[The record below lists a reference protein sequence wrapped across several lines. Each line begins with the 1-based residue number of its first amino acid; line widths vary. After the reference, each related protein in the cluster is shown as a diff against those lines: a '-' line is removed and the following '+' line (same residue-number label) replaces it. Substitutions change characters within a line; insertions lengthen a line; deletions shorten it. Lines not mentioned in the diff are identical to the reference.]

1 MKIKRAGVQSGVRGF
16 SIEVPSATA
25 RGAAGWSA
33 VAWGLCAWGAISL
46 SGVAAAGD
54 EHVLWYAK
62 PADVESGW
70 TNALPIGNG
79 RLGAMVFGGVTLER
93 LQLNED
99 TVWAGP
105 PVPEQPESAAG
116 GVQEARRLLWEG
128 KFAEAERVV
137 KEKVLG
143 PRISPRSHQTLG
155 DLFVELVDAGGKPG
169 LSREVKG
176 WKRSEVV
183 ALKDGKVSTPAE
195 WTGAAFDD
203 AKWGGAEGEKG
214 LGIPERSTVVFRAA
228 VELSADEAALGNKGA
243 VIELS
248 PIDDQSTVFINGV
261 EVGKTTAWNESF
273 KLDIKG
279 GTLKPGKNTIAIAAT
294 NIGGVGR
301 MAARV
306 KLASPT
312 PTEGYRRSLD
322 MRTGEATTEFVLGGV
337 RYTRRVVASKP
348 GEVVAIEIEADAA
361 GGLNFD
367 AWLSRPMDARV
378 ESEGN
383 ELRMTGRAS
392 QGTDQNGLVKH
403 PGVAFSG
410 VARVIAPGA
419 TVKSENGRLQVRGA
433 TKAVIVLA
441 ARTNYNAEDPTR
453 PLAVDR
459 VNACRE
465 QIDRAGIDYAKIRGA
480 AAADHGSLYGRVDL
494 TLATT
499 KNSEATDERLA
510 KVRAGGADV
519 GLEELMFNFGRY
531 LLIGSSRPGDMPANL
546 QGIWN
551 EHIDAPWN
559 ADYHTNINLQMNYW
573 PAEVC
578 NLSECALPLFWYI
591 EGVRPAGRVMATRL
605 GSSGFAMG
613 HEGDAWLWTGA
624 IGEPVYGMWPH
635 GAGWSATHF
644 TEHWRFTRDKEFL
657 AKRAYPMLRECCEF
671 YLGWLSP
678 DPKTGEL
685 VSGPETS
692 PENSYRKNGV
702 GGTQAMGGAMSQ
714 EIIEQVFRDFLECG
728 AALGIKDDEFAQK
741 VGEAL
746 DALARPLIGKDGR
759 LMEWREEYEEPEPG
773 HRHVSHLF
781 ALHPGSTITLD
792 GTPELA
798 AAARRSLEYR
808 LKHGGAHTG
817 WSRAWLINMMA
828 RLRDGEA
835 AHEHVRLL
843 LAKSTLPNL
852 FDNHPPFQID
862 GNFGATAGM
871 AEMLVQSHA
880 GAIDLLPAL
889 PGAWKDGSVKG
900 LRARGAVTVDVEW
913 KGGRLETATLT
924 PDVDGEVVVRAGWRV
939 SCGGV
944 SAKAGEGLRLEGK
957 KGEKLVVKRAE

>member
-1 MKIKRAGVQSGVRGF
+1 MKSKRAGVTGVRKLLAAAWSAAVWGTAAWSGVSLVDF
-16 SIEVPSATA
+16 A
-25 RGAAGWSA
+25 R
-33 VAWGLCAWGAISL
+33 
-46 SGVAAAGD
+46 AGD
-54 EHVLWYAK
+54 EHVLWYNK
-62 PADVESGW
+62 PADVDSGW
-70 TNALPIGNG
+70 TSALPIGNG
-79 RLGAMVFGGVTLER
+79 RLGAMVFGGVTIER

-116 GVQEARRLLWEG
+116 GVQEARKLLWEG
-128 KFAEAERVV
+128 KIAEAERVV

-155 DLFVELVDAGGKPG
+155 DLFVEMVDAGGKPG

-176 WKRSEVV
+176 WKRSEAV
-183 ALKDGKVSTPAE
+183 ALKDGKAATPAE
-195 WTGAAFDD
+195 WMGAAFDD
-203 AKWGGAEGEKG
+203 GAWSTGEGEQGMK
-214 LGIPERSTVVFRAA
+214 IPERSTVVFRAV
-228 VELSADEAALGNKGA
+228 VELSADEAAMGSKGSQL
-243 VIELS
+243 ELS
-248 PIDDQSTVFINGV
+248 PIDDQSVVFVNGV
-261 EVGKTTAWNESF
+261 EVGRTTAWNESF

-279 GTLKPGKNTIAIAAT
+279 GTLRAGKNTIAIAAT
-294 NIGGVGR
+294 NIGGVGHA
-301 MAARV
+301 AARV
-306 KLASPT
+306 KLSSPT
-312 PTEGYRRSLD
+312 LTEGYKRSLD
-322 MRTGEATTEFVLGGV
+322 MRTGEAMTEFALDGV

-348 GEVVAIEIEADAA
+348 GEVIAMEIEASAA
-361 GGLNFD
+361 GRLNFD
-367 AWLSRPMDARV
+367 AWLSRAMDARFEV
-378 ESEGN
+378 EGN

-392 QGTDQNGLVKH
+392 QGVDQKGAVLH
-403 PGVAFSG
+403 PGVAFDG

-419 TVKSENGRLQVRGA
+419 TVQREGSRLRVRGA
-433 TKAVIVLA
+433 TKAMIVLS
-441 ARTNYNAEDPTR
+441 ARTNYNKEDPNR
-453 PLAVDR
+453 ALAFDR
-459 VNACRE
+459 FKACRDD
-465 QIDRAGIDYAKIRGA
+465 IDRAGIEYAKIRGA
-480 AAADHGSLYGRVDL
+480 SAADHGALYGRVDL
-494 TLATT
+494 TLAHS
-499 KNSEATDERLA
+499 KNDGATDERLA
-510 KVRAGGADV
+510 KVRAGGTDV
-519 GLEELMFNFGRY
+519 GVEELMFNYGRY

-578 NLSECALPLFWYI
+578 NLSECAEPLFWYI
-591 EGVRPAGRVMATRL
+591 EGVRPAGRVMASRL

-613 HEGDAWLWTGA
+613 HEGDIWLWTGA

-657 AKRAYPMLRECCEF
+657 AKHAYPMLRECGEF
-671 YLGWLSP
+671 YLGWLTA

-728 AALGIKDDEFAQK
+728 TALGIEGDEFTQRIR
-741 VGEAL
+741 EAL
-746 DALARPLIGKDGR
+746 DALARPTIGKDGR

-781 ALHPGSTITLD
+781 ALHPGSTITLE

-798 AAARRSLEYR
+798 AAARKSLEYR
-808 LKHGGAHTG
+808 LSHGGAHTG

-862 GNFGATAGM
+862 GNFGATAGV
-871 AEMLVQSHA
+871 AEMLIQSHT
-880 GAIDLLPAL
+880 GVIELLPAL

-900 LRARGAVTVDVEW
+900 LRARGAVTVDIAW
-913 KGGRLETATLT
+913 KDGRLEGATLT
-924 PDVDGEVVVRAGWRV
+924 PDVDGEIVVRARV
-939 SCGGV
+939 RISCGNR
-944 SAKAGEGLRLEGK
+944 AAAAGEALKLAGK